1 MPNDEQ
7 LDEEMFKNIFN
18 KYDKD
23 QSGTIEKDEMIVL
36 IKSMFG
42 EGSTGELK
50 SYKMPKLRNIK

>member
-1 MPNDEQ
+1 MPNDQ
-7 LDEEMFKNIFN
+7 KLDEEMFKNIFT

-36 IKSMFG
+36 IKSMLG
-42 EGSTGELK
+42 GSKGDFK